1 MSEHFKNELVTNLP
15 NIATTPFQKIDKKYF
30 KVISINFFLITL
42 FICIGLFLLQ
52 QFVFSE
58 SILQYN
64 IYEYIGVIL
73 FSFILYLYFFLA
85 FPKRKYALREKDIS
99 YKSGLLFLKTT
110 TVPFSRIQ
118 HVETDEKP
126 VSRIF
131 KLASLSVFTAGD
143 SSDDLV
149 IKGIKKQEALKIKEF
164 ISSKINA

>member
-52 QFVFSE
+52 QFFFSE
-58 SILQYN
+58 SILKYN

-73 FSFILYLYFFLA
+73 FSFIFYLYFFL
-85 FPKRKYALREKDIS
+85 FFLKRKYALREKDIS
-99 YKSGLLFLKTT
+99 YKSGMLFLKTT

-126 VSRIF
+126 ISRIF